1 MYSFRKSYTLEQAL
15 SKLQKYC
22 TYQDRCHIEVER
34 KLTEMRIIPQ
44 AKEHIIM
51 SLIEGDYLNE
61 ERFALAFVKGKFKIK
76 KWGRIRLKA
85 ELKRRK
91 ISKYLIE
98 SALKQISEKDYL
110 FTFEELANRK
120 ANSIKANSILLKKK
134 KLADY
139 LIYSCLLYTSPS
151 PRDATLSRMPSSA

>member
-51 SLIEGDYLNE
+51 SLIDGDYLNE

-85 ELKRRK
+85 ELKKRK

-110 FTFEELANRK
+110 FT
-120 ANSIKANSILLKKK
+120 
-134 KLADY
+134 
-139 LIYSCLLYTSPS
+139 
-151 PRDATLSRMPSSA
+151 

>member
-22 TYQDRCHIEVER
+22 TYQDRCHIEIKR

-51 SLIEGDYLNE
+51 SLIDGDYLNE

-85 ELKRRK
+85 ELKKRK

-110 FTFEELANRK
+110 FTFEELAKRK

-139 LIYSCLLYTSPS
+139 LIYRGWESNLVYKKVNQLF
-151 PRDATLSRMPSSA
+151 

>member
-34 KLTEMRIIPQ
+34 KLTEMRIIPK

-51 SLIEGDYLNE
+51 SLIDGDYLNE
-61 ERFALAFVKGKFKIK
+61 ESFALAFVKGKFKIK

-85 ELKRRK
+85 ELKKRK

-98 SALKQISEKDYL
+98 SALKQISDKDYL
-110 FTFEELANRK
+110 FAFEELANRK

-139 LIYSCLLYTSPS
+139 LIYRGWESNLVYKKVNQLF
-151 PRDATLSRMPSSA
+151 

>member
-15 SKLQKYC
+15 SRLQRYC

-34 KLTEMRIIPQ
+34 KLTEMRMIPQ
-44 AKEHIIM
+44 AKEQIIM
-51 SLIEGDYLNE
+51 SLIEDDYLNE
-61 ERFALAFVKGKFKIK
+61 ERFALAFVKGKFRIK

-85 ELKRRK
+85 ELKKRK
-91 ISKYLIE
+91 ISKYLIK
-98 SALKQISEKDYL
+98 SALEQISEKDYL

-120 ANSIKANSILLKKK
+120 VNSIKADSILLKKK

-139 LIYSCLLYTSPS
+139 LIY
-151 PRDATLSRMPSSA
+151 RGWESSLVNNKVNQLF

>member
-15 SKLQKYC
+15 SRLQRYC

-34 KLTEMRIIPQ
+34 KLTEMRMIPQ
-44 AKEHIIM
+44 AKEQIIM
-51 SLIEGDYLNE
+51 SLIEDDYLNE
-61 ERFALAFVKGKFKIK
+61 ERFALAFVKGKFRIK

-85 ELKRRK
+85 ELKKRK
-91 ISKYLIE
+91 ISKYLIK
-98 SALKQISEKDYL
+98 SALEQISEKDYL

-120 ANSIKANSILLKKK
+120 ANSIKADSILLKKK

-139 LIYSCLLYTSPS
+139 LIYRGWESNLVYKKVNQLF
-151 PRDATLSRMPSSA
+151 

>member
-15 SKLQKYC
+15 SRLQRYC

-34 KLTEMRIIPQ
+34 KLTEMRMIPQ
-44 AKEHIIM
+44 AKEQIIM
-51 SLIEGDYLNE
+51 SLIEDDYLNE
-61 ERFALAFVKGKFKIK
+61 ERFALAFVKGKFRIK

-85 ELKRRK
+85 ELKKRK
-91 ISKYLIE
+91 ISKYLIK
-98 SALKQISEKDYL
+98 SALEQISDKDYL

-120 ANSIKANSILLKKK
+120 ADSIKADSILLKKK

-139 LIYSCLLYTSPS
+139 LIY
-151 PRDATLSRMPSSA
+151 RGWESSLVNNKVNQLF

>member
-15 SKLQKYC
+15 SRLQRYC

-34 KLTEMRIIPQ
+34 KLTEMRMIPQ
-44 AKEHIIM
+44 AKEQIII
-51 SLIEGDYLNE
+51 SLIEDDYLNE
-61 ERFALAFVKGKFKIK
+61 ERFALAFVKGKFRIK

-85 ELKRRK
+85 ELKKRK
-91 ISKYLIE
+91 ISKYLIK
-98 SALKQISEKDYL
+98 SALEQISEKDYL

-139 LIYSCLLYTSPS
+139 LIY
-151 PRDATLSRMPSSA
+151 RGWESSLVNDKVNQLF

>member
-51 SLIEGDYLNE
+51 SLIDGDYLNE

-85 ELKRRK
+85 ELKKRK

-98 SALKQISEKDYL
+98 SALKQISDKDYL
-110 FTFEELANRK
+110 FAFEELANRK

-139 LIYSCLLYTSPS
+139 LIYRGWESNLVYKKVNQLF
-151 PRDATLSRMPSSA
+151 

>member
-15 SKLQKYC
+15 SRLQRYC

-34 KLTEMRIIPQ
+34 KLTEMRTIPQ
-44 AKEHIIM
+44 AKEQIIM
-51 SLIEGDYLNE
+51 SLIEDDYLNE
-61 ERFALAFVKGKFKIK
+61 ERFALAFVKGKFRIK

-85 ELKRRK
+85 ELKKRK
-91 ISKYLIE
+91 ISKYLIK
-98 SALKQISEKDYL
+98 SALEQISDKDYL

-120 ANSIKANSILLKKK
+120 ADSIKADSILLKKK

-139 LIYSCLLYTSPS
+139 LIY
-151 PRDATLSRMPSSA
+151 RGWESSLVNNKVNQLF

>member
-15 SKLQKYC
+15 SRLQRYC

-34 KLTEMRIIPQ
+34 KLTEMRMIPQ
-44 AKEHIIM
+44 AKEQIIM
-51 SLIEGDYLNE
+51 SLIEDDYLNE
-61 ERFALAFVKGKFKIK
+61 ERFALAFVKGKFRIK

-85 ELKRRK
+85 ELKKRK
-91 ISKYLIE
+91 ISKYLIK
-98 SALKQISEKDYL
+98 SALEQISEKDYL

-120 ANSIKANSILLKKK
+120 ADSIKADSILLKKK

-139 LIYSCLLYTSPS
+139 LIY
-151 PRDATLSRMPSSA
+151 RGWESSLVNNKVNQLF

>member
-34 KLTEMRIIPQ
+34 KLTEMRIIPK

-51 SLIEGDYLNE
+51 SLIDGDYLNE

-85 ELKRRK
+85 ELKKRK

-98 SALKQISEKDYL
+98 SALKQISDKDYL
-110 FTFEELANRK
+110 FAFEELANRK

-139 LIYSCLLYTSPS
+139 LIYRGWESNLVYKKVNQLF
-151 PRDATLSRMPSSA
+151 

>member
-15 SKLQKYC
+15 SRLQRYC

-34 KLTEMRIIPQ
+34 KLTEMRMIPQ
-44 AKEHIIM
+44 AKEQIIM
-51 SLIEGDYLNE
+51 SLIEDDYLNE
-61 ERFALAFVKGKFKIK
+61 ERFALAFVKGKFRIK

-85 ELKRRK
+85 ELKKRK
-91 ISKYLIE
+91 ISKYLIK
-98 SALKQISEKDYL
+98 SALEQISEKDYL

-120 ANSIKANSILLKKK
+120 ANSIKADSILLKKK

-139 LIYSCLLYTSPS
+139 LIY
-151 PRDATLSRMPSSA
+151 RGWESSLVNDKVNQLF

>member
-1 MYSFRKSYTLEQAL
+1 MYSLRKSYTLEQAL

-44 AKEHIIM
+44 AKEHIII
-51 SLIEGDYLNE
+51 SLIDGDYLNE

-85 ELKRRK
+85 ELKKRK
-91 ISKYLIE
+91 ISKYLIK
-98 SALKQISEKDYL
+98 SALEQISEKDYL

-120 ANSIKANSILLKKK
+120 ANSIKADSILLKKK

-139 LIYSCLLYTSPS
+139 LIYRGWESNLVYKKVNQLF
-151 PRDATLSRMPSSA
+151 

>member
-15 SKLQKYC
+15 SRLQRYC

-34 KLTEMRIIPQ
+34 KLTEMRMIPQ
-44 AKEHIIM
+44 AKEQIIM
-51 SLIEGDYLNE
+51 SLIEDDYLNE
-61 ERFALAFVKGKFKIK
+61 ERFALAFVKGKFRIK

-85 ELKRRK
+85 ELKKRQ
-91 ISKYLIE
+91 ISKYLIK
-98 SALKQISEKDYL
+98 SALEQISEKDYL

-120 ANSIKANSILLKKK
+120 ANSIKADSILLKKK

-139 LIYSCLLYTSPS
+139 LIY
-151 PRDATLSRMPSSA
+151 RGWESSLVNNKVNQLF

>member
-34 KLTEMRIIPQ
+34 KLTEMRMIPQ
-44 AKEHIIM
+44 AKEQIIM
-51 SLIEGDYLNE
+51 SLIEDDYLNE
-61 ERFALAFVKGKFKIK
+61 ERFALAFVKGKFRIK

-85 ELKRRK
+85 ELKKRK
-91 ISKYLIE
+91 ISKYLIR
-98 SALKQISEKDYL
+98 SALEQISEKDYL
-110 FTFEELANRK
+110 FTFEELANRR
-120 ANSIKANSILLKKK
+120 ANSIKADSILLKKK

-139 LIYSCLLYTSPS
+139 LIY
-151 PRDATLSRMPSSA
+151 RGWESSLVNNKVNQLF

>member
-15 SKLQKYC
+15 SRLQRYC

-34 KLTEMRIIPQ
+34 KLTEMRMIPQ
-44 AKEHIIM
+44 AKEQIIM
-51 SLIEGDYLNE
+51 SLIEDDYLNE
-61 ERFALAFVKGKFKIK
+61 ERFALAFVKGKFRIK

-85 ELKRRK
+85 ELKKRK
-91 ISKYLIE
+91 ISKYLIK
-98 SALKQISEKDYL
+98 SALEQISEKDYL

-120 ANSIKANSILLKKK
+120 ENSIKADSILLKKK

-139 LIYSCLLYTSPS
+139 LIY
-151 PRDATLSRMPSSA
+151 RGWDSSLVNNKVNQLF

>member
-15 SKLQKYC
+15 SRLQRYC

-34 KLTEMRIIPQ
+34 KLTEMRMIPQ
-44 AKEHIIM
+44 AKEQIIM
-51 SLIEGDYLNE
+51 SLIEDDYLNE
-61 ERFALAFVKGKFKIK
+61 ERFALAFVKGKFRIK

-85 ELKRRK
+85 ELKKRK
-91 ISKYLIE
+91 ISKYLIK
-98 SALKQISEKDYL
+98 SALEQISEKDYL

-120 ANSIKANSILLKKK
+120 ANSIKADSILLKKK

-139 LIYSCLLYTSPS
+139 LIY
-151 PRDATLSRMPSSA
+151 RGWESSLVNNKVNQRF

>member
-44 AKEHIIM
+44 AKEQIIM
-51 SLIEGDYLNE
+51 SLIDGNYLNQ

-85 ELKRRK
+85 ELKKRK

-98 SALKQISEKDYL
+98 SALKQISDKDYL
-110 FTFEELANRK
+110 FAFEELANRK

-139 LIYSCLLYTSPS
+139 LIYRGWESNLVYKKVNQLF
-151 PRDATLSRMPSSA
+151 

>member
-15 SKLQKYC
+15 SRLQRYC

-34 KLTEMRIIPQ
+34 KLTEMRMIPQ
-44 AKEHIIM
+44 AKEQIIM
-51 SLIEGDYLNE
+51 SLIEDDYLNE
-61 ERFALAFVKGKFKIK
+61 ERFALAFVKGKFRIK

-85 ELKRRK
+85 ELKKRK
-91 ISKYLIE
+91 ISKYLIK
-98 SALKQISEKDYL
+98 SALEQISEKDYL

-139 LIYSCLLYTSPS
+139 LIY
-151 PRDATLSRMPSSA
+151 RGWESSLVNNKVNQLF